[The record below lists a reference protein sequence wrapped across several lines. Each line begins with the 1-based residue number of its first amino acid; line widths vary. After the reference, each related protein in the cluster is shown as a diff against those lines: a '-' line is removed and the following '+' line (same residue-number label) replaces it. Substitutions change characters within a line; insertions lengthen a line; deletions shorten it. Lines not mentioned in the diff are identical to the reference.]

1 MALAVIEWYLPIP
14 VSFLSILFAPPWNEA
29 SVRLWPINAG
39 ESLGPPGLAGLAGL
53 GWAGLGW
60 LG

>member
-29 SVRLWPINAG
+29 SVRLWSINAG

-53 GWAGLGW
+53 GWLG
-60 LG
+60 